1 MLKIL
6 FAVSELHPL
15 IKTGGLADVAAS
27 LPQALS
33 KLGQD
38 VRIVM
43 PAYAS
48 VMQSAKDTGV
58 KELTRCMLEQ
68 QQVIIWQTRLTGT
81 RVKVWLVDLP
91 AFSQRDGNPYC
102 GPDGRDWPDNA
113 ERFYHFCRIIC
124 LLAQNKLSQNWQP
137 DLVHCNDWQTG
148 LVPALLATEEPRPA
162 TLFTIHNLAYQG
174 LFPRSTFHDLQL
186 PAHWW
191 HAESLEFYDQLSFMK
206 GGLVYADL
214 ITTVSPSYARE
225 IQTPIHG
232 CGLDGLLYHRR
243 EQLHG
248 ILNGI
253 DGTEWNPGTDKH
265 IAQTYNRRT
274 LATKQKNKT
283 ALQTRTQL
291 AEDAALPLL
300 GFIGRLVEQKG
311 IDLLLEV
318 LPPLLES
325 ASIQCVVLGSGAA
338 HYESALQ
345 DLAARYPHTL
355 AVTLG
360 YDESLAHQI
369 EAGADIFLMPSAY
382 EPCGLNQLYS
392 LRYGTAPIVHG
403 VGGLRDSVADAQEAA
418 DKKPNG
424 FVFTDYSAAALAA
437 TIKRALTVFDDK
449 SQWQQLQRNGMS
461 GDYSWDRSARRY
473 LELYQSL
480 PVTALQ

>member
-6 FAVSELHPL
+6 FAVSEVHPL
-15 IKTGGLADVAAS
+15 LKTGGLADVAAS

-48 VMQSAKDTGV
+48 AIQVAEAIGV
-58 KELTRCMLEQ
+58 KEVTRCMLEQ
-68 QQVIIWQTRLTGT
+68 QQVIIWQTRLPGT

-91 AFSQRDGNPYC
+91 AFSQREGNPYC

-113 ERFYHFCRIIC
+113 ERFYHFCRIVC
-124 LLAQNKLSQNWQP
+124 LLAQNKLSQSWQP
-137 DLVHCNDWQTG
+137 DIVHCNDWQTG
-148 LVPALLATEEPRPA
+148 LIPALLATEEPRPA

-174 LFPRSTFHDLQL
+174 VFPRTTFDYLQL

-191 HAESLEFYDQLSFMK
+191 SPELLEFYDQFSFMK
-206 GGLVYADL
+206 GGLVYADR
-214 ITTVSPSYARE
+214 ITTVSPSYAQE
-225 IQTPIHG
+225 IQTSAHG
-232 CGLDGLLYHRR
+232 CGLEGLLHHRR
-243 EQLHG
+243 NHLSG

-253 DGTEWNPGTDKH
+253 DCNEWNPGSDPH

-274 LATKQKNKT
+274 LGNKQKNKS
-283 ALQTRTQL
+283 ALQARTQL
-291 AEDAALPLL
+291 TEQDQLPLL

-311 IDLLLEV
+311 IDLLLDV

-325 ASIQCVVLGSGAA
+325 TSVQCVILGSGGA

-345 DLAARYPHTL
+345 KLAERYPQSL
-355 AVTLG
+355 AVTIG
-360 YDESLAHQI
+360 YDETLAHQI

-392 LRYGTAPIVHG
+392 LRYGTVPIVHG
-403 VGGLRDSVADAQEAA
+403 VGGLRDSVMDMQEETDETA
-418 DKKPNG
+418 NG
-424 FVFTDYSAAALAA
+424 FVFTEYSADALAA
-437 TIKRALTVFDDK
+437 TIQRALTAFTNK
-449 SQWQQLQRNGMS
+449 AYWQQLQRKGMS
-461 GDYSWDRSARRY
+461 GDFSWSQSARQY

-480 PVTALQ
+480 PLPVL